1 MQTLTKRVYS
11 EFVESLNGVLEKYK
25 YPIILSFIGLV
36 LIIGGIFSSGIIKGN
51 KAFPKESLVDIKPA
65 SQVKVDLSGAVKK
78 PAVYSLNV
86 NSRVEDVVNLA
97 GGFSENVNKE
107 YISKYLNLSAKLAD
121 GQKIYIP
128 FEGENFG
135 ATGGVAGVKINSK
148 VGINSSSQSQLEDLP
163 GVGPATAE
171 KIISGRP
178 YSDIAELTSKKII
191 SKAVFEKIKELIDIN

>member
-11 EFVESLNGVLEKYK
+11 EFVESLNGVVEKYK

>member
-1 MQTLTKRVYS
+1 M
-11 EFVESLNGVLEKYK
+11 ESLNGVLEKYK